1 MVTLWLKRESAAIYS
16 TKCHHVSTSIECLGP
31 PSRNR
36 RISERYCMTWT
47 IASPFLNRV
56 GCTLFPPQLQ
66 ALILHFFSRIS
77 DKSIGIH
84 GRSDF
89 LEAEF
94 GASVL
99 FDRDGTMCSTLR
111 CSLLPYPPFECAC
124 SFYFLLHFLDDF
136 LLDRDSMYIIF
147 TLPIIPYILRALEL
161 RNP

>member
-1 MVTLWLKRESAAIYS
+1 MSRATFPEPTNIRTLLYDMDDRFPLPQPCRVYPLS
-16 TKCHHVSTSIECLGP
+16 TT
-31 PSRNR
+31 
-36 RISERYCMTWT
+36 
-47 IASPFLNRV
+47 ASSPNL
-56 GCTLFPPQLQ
+56 TLF
-66 ALILHFFSRIS
+66 FSNFGQINWDSWTFGLLR
-77 DKSIGIH
+77 
-84 GRSDF
+84 
-89 LEAEF
+89 EAEF